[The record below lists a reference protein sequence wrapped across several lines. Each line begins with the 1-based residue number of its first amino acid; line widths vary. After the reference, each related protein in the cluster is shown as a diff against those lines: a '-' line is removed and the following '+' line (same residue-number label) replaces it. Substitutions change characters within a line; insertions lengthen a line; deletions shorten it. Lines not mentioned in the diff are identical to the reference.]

1 MMSRVVLVE
10 LTAKRGQ
17 EQVARDLI
25 IENARASLE
34 NEPGCLIFDV
44 SIDPENPAR
53 FILYEIYRQA
63 SDFED
68 HLAMPHYQKFN
79 ALTQDVFVE
88 KTVHL
93 LDLLTDQR

>member
-10 LTAKRGQ
+10 LTAKPGQ
-17 EQVARDLI
+17 EQVAHDLI
-25 IENARASLE
+25 VENAQASLDHE
-34 NEPGCLIFDV
+34 QGCLRFDV
-44 SIDPENPAR
+44 SIDPANPAR

-68 HLAMPHYQKFN
+68 HLAMPHYLSFDAIAQE
-79 ALTQDVFVE
+79 VFAE

-93 LDLLTDQR
+93 LDLVPNHR